1 MSDAS
6 PPWSPRSTS
15 TEVGRTLHPH
25 EVHDLEL
32 QPVDVAPYQRHHD
45 APRASIAEGAR
56 AGEEYRRQLHVAQ
69 PLPEANTPRV
79 NHKAARLLVHPVELL
94 ARHQPADALIT

>member
-6 PPWSPRSTS
+6 TPWSPRSTS

-45 APRASIAEGAR
+45 APRASIAKGAR

-69 PLPEANTPRV
+69 HLPEADTLRV
-79 NHKAARLLVHPVELL
+79 DGKAAGLLVHPVEPLPP
-94 ARHQPADALIT
+94 HQPADAL